1 MRDADSATG
10 YTTQITKT
18 INPNRLSFSSKQF
31 YLNHPLPDL
40 LVARSGIS
48 PIDQINTTPQSAV
61 RIRYAGLKH
70 RPSTHA
76 VTCGK
81 PAAAR
86 DSITAAFNFLVSND
100 IMKFRN
106 GIKPHLINNTN
117 FNYMKI
123 IN

>member
-1 MRDADSATG
+1 MRGADSATG

-18 INPNRLSFSSKQF
+18 INPNRLYFSSKQF
-31 YLNHPLPDL
+31 YLNRLFPDFL
-40 LVARSGIS
+40 AARIGIP
-48 PIDQINTTPQSAV
+48 PIDQINTMPRSAV
-61 RIRYAGLKH
+61 HTRYAGLKH

-106 GIKPHLINNTN
+106 GIKPRLINNTN